1 MLPMRLLVLEDSPV
15 EIARIESSLKYR
27 KDFELVSITNSV
39 DEAIYVLKESNIEAV
54 ILDIELNK
62 GIGGSGLDF
71 LISLETL
78 DLDFKP
84 LVIVTTNNESEVIYN
99 ACRGKNV
106 DMIYYKSK
114 EDYNPSIILN
124 QFITLRPFIL
134 KPKIKSE
141 TSRIESEIKRK
152 ERIVEIINEELNM
165 IGIPPQM
172 KGRLYV
178 FDAIEYLILNPK
190 KDAYYT
196 NYLHEKY
203 NIRKGGISTSIQDAI
218 NNAWRNTAED
228 DLLEHFTANISYAK
242 GTPTPEQFVHYYVDK
257 VKRRI

>member
-1 MLPMRLLVLEDSPV
+1 MLPMRLLVLEDDSR
-15 EIARIESSLKYR
+15 EIARIESALRCR

-39 DEAIYVLKESNIEAV
+39 DEAIYTLKESGIEAV

-71 LISLETL
+71 LINLETL
-78 DLDFKP
+78 DLDFRP
-84 LVIVTTNNESEVIYN
+84 LVIVATNNESEAVYN
-99 ACRGKNV
+99 ACRNKNV

-114 EDYNPSIILN
+114 EDYNPSIILT
-124 QFITLRPFIL
+124 QFITLRPFIQ
-134 KPKIKSE
+134 KSKVKSE
-141 TSRIESEIKRK
+141 ASRIETEIKRK
-152 ERIVEIINEELNM
+152 ERIVDMINEELDV

-172 KGRLYV
+172 KGRLYI
-178 FDAIEYLILNPK
+178 FDAIEYLINNSK
-190 KDAYYT
+190 KDTYYT

-203 NIRKGGISTSIQDAI
+203 KVRKGGISTSIQDAI

-228 DLLEHFTANISYAK
+228 DLLEHFTANISYTK
-242 GTPTPEQFVHYYVDK
+242 GTPTPEQFIHYYVDK